1 MFKYFRMCPI
11 KHNKHLLMAT
21 KSQFF
26 VCLLFTGLMFSA
38 LPVTAADDEYLKM
51 LEGEAADLQLDNK
64 GQLKQEDKKAEDSAS
79 FGWGGELEGENI
91 PSGLAKEDFESVLK
105 KNFYGT
111 YVFFKKLNST
121 DKDTVYYRYS
131 KEQKPDLEN
140 VRNNIMTLLK
150 R

>member
-1 MFKYFRMCPI
+1 
-11 KHNKHLLMAT
+11 MAT
-21 KSQFF
+21 KSQFL
-26 VCLLFTGLMFSA
+26 VCLLFMVPLFSMP
-38 LPVTAADDEYLKM
+38 PVSAADDDYLKM
-51 LEGEAADLQLDNK
+51 IEGEAAELQLDNK
-64 GQLKQEDKKAEDSAS
+64 GQLKQGDKKADDSVS

-111 YVFFKKLNST
+111 YLFFKKLDST

-131 KEQKPDLEN
+131 KQQEPDLEN